1 MEPSIASERGQR
13 KGLEAR
19 NAADLQLAGTAPLN
33 HPPWGGSA
41 LAPVRFS
48 TDISTFLGSLARED
62 F

>member
-19 NAADLQLAGTAPLN
+19 NAADLQLAGPPAN
-33 HPPWGGSA
+33 RPPWGGFA